1 MSGLPG
7 KIGPYQ
13 ILRKLGA
20 GGMGEVFLAYDER
33 LDRQVAIKRI
43 RSDKDASSES
53 QERFRREAR
62 LAAKLNHP
70 AIVHVYDVL
79 TEAEANFIVMEYVEG
94 TNLRRL
100 LDDGPLSVEEAAAIG
115 GDVAEG
121 LSEAHRQGI
130 VHRDLKSE
138 NVLAT
143 PSGHAKITDFGIA
156 KRLLRGEDEESL
168 TAQGRTLGTYRAMS
182 PEQARGEEVDHRSD
196 LFSLGVLLYEAL
208 TGKSPFEAEN
218 ELAMVH
224 RIVHDR
230 QVPVRKVNPEVPEN
244 LSYLIDH
251 LLEKDPRL
259 RPRNAGEVAQVL
271 RGLASSYK
279 QDGGTAT
286 VAGACPLVN
295 PATEKTSSKGWTAEI
310 LGARSRRQ
318 TLMWLGLLVIV
329 GLVSVSY
336 LALRSRPKAPVYVAV
351 PSPEIVKGASDQ
363 VNLLAAGIRSALV
376 RRLASLERISP
387 KDAEELKGLSG
398 SPIQLARAVAADE
411 ILRSRLDC
419 RLETCRVS
427 LDRIRATDGSLAW
440 SESFDVPTDDLYL
453 VSSAVANQVQRAY
466 PEHSPRPGVAE
477 MEVNGADLA
486 AFLHLRRSFDA
497 REFQSPETLLRELA
511 AIRGR
516 SPRFVDA
523 YLLAAD
529 VLRRRFALS
538 RNPADL
544 EEAFRLIEQSRR
556 LAPGDPQPLFLLF
569 STALASH
576 RLDEAE
582 SALKELER
590 LAPGDARVVERSAE
604 LLDARGRPTEALA
617 VLRAAVR
624 NQPSWRRLYKLAFME
639 YQQGDIPSARAHLDQ
654 LLARSPDNFDGLTLL
669 AQIELANGD
678 PSRAVELYKKLVK
691 RSPGIAELSNLGLAY
706 FLLGRYPEAAGV
718 FQRTVDQ
725 EPRNALLA
733 LNLADSYL
741 LMGRETQG
749 QDLYRRVLQLIE
761 EDPSSSNNPQFLTTK
776 AQALAHL
783 NQGTEAVAAVQEALR
798 LAPNNSQVSYEA
810 SLVYALLGERNSA
823 LTNAREALKLGC
835 EPRWFSFPWFES
847 LRHQPDFQKLL
858 RERNALAQADPQL

>member
-1 MSGLPG
+1 MHDLPVQ
-7 KIGPYQ
+7 IGPYKV
-13 ILRKLGA
+13 LKRLGA
-20 GGMGEVFLAYDER
+20 GGMGEVLLAYDER

-43 RSDKDASSES
+43 RSDKGVTSES

-62 LAAKLNHP
+62 LAAKLNHS

-79 TEAEANFIVMEYVEG
+79 TEEDVNFIVMEYVEG

-100 LDDGPLSVEEAAAIG
+100 LDDGPLRVEEAAAIG
-115 GDVAEG
+115 RDVAEG
-121 LSEAHRQGI
+121 LAEAHYQGI

-138 NVLAT
+138 NVLVT

-168 TAQGRTLGTYRAMS
+168 TGQGRTLGTYRTMS

-208 TGKSPFEAEN
+208 AGKSPFEAEN

-230 QVPVRKVNPEVPEN
+230 QVPVRKVNPEVPES
-244 LSYLIDH
+244 LSSLIDH

-259 RPRNAGEVAQVL
+259 RPRNAGEVANAL
-271 RGLASSYK
+271 RDVAAHE
-279 QDGGTAT
+279 QDGGRVTA
-286 VAGACPLVN
+286 AGAYPLVK
-295 PATEKTSSKGWTAEI
+295 PAKETPGSRGWTTEI
-310 LGARSRRQ
+310 LGTRTRRQ
-318 TLMWLGLLVIV
+318 TLIWIGLLVIV
-329 GLVSVSY
+329 GLVSISY
-336 LALRSRPKAPVYVAV
+336 LTLRARPKAPVYVAV
-351 PSPEIVKGASDQ
+351 PSPEIVEGASDQ

-376 RRLASLERISP
+376 RRLASLEGISP

-398 SPIQLARAVAADE
+398 SLIQMGRAVAADE
-411 ILRSRLDC
+411 ILRSRLAC

-427 LDRIRATDGSLAW
+427 LDRIRTADGSLTW

-453 VSSAVANQVQRAY
+453 ASSAVANQVPRAY
-466 PEHSPRPGVAE
+466 PEHSSRPGVPE

-486 AFLHLRRSFDA
+486 AFLRLRRSFDA
-497 REFQSPETLLRELA
+497 RDVQSPETLLRELA

-529 VLRRRFALS
+529 VLRHRFAQS
-538 RNPADL
+538 RDPADL
-544 EEAFRLIEQSRR
+544 EEAFRLIEQGRK

-569 STALASH
+569 STALDSR

-590 LAPGDARVVERSAE
+590 LAPGDARVLERHAQ
-604 LLDARGRPTEALA
+604 LLNARGHPTEALA
-617 VLRAAVR
+617 ILRAAVR
-624 NQPSWRRLYKLAFME
+624 NQPSWRRLYKVALME
-639 YQQGDIPSARAHLDQ
+639 YRQGEIPSARQHLDQ
-654 LLARSPDNFDGLTLL
+654 LLARSPGNFDGLTLL
-669 AQIELANGD
+669 AQIELASGD
-678 PSRAVELYKKLVK
+678 PNRAANLYKELAK

-706 FLLGRYPEAAGV
+706 FLLGRYPEAADA
-718 FQRTVDQ
+718 FRQTVEQ
-725 EPRNALLA
+725 EPRNALLV

-741 LMGRETQG
+741 LMGQETQAA
-749 QDLYRRVLQLIE
+749 DLYRRVLELIE
-761 EDPSSSNNPQFLTTK
+761 EDPSSSNNSQFLTTR

-783 NQGTEAVAAVQEALR
+783 NRGPEAVSAVQEALR
-798 LAPNNSQVSYEA
+798 LAPDNSQVSYEA
-810 SLVYALLGERNSA
+810 SLVYALLGEQNSA
-823 LTNAREALKLGC
+823 LTNAQEALRLGY

-847 LRHQPDFQKLL
+847 LRQHPDFQRSL
-858 RERNALAQADPQL
+858 RQAHKGSGPNQP